1 MSIVKSG
8 SATYQP
14 LGKTGKGSIST
25 ETGALTNQPY
35 GFNTRFENGKGTNPE
50 ELIGAAH
57 ASCFTMALSFALAD
71 AGYENGELSTTAKIS
86 LDKIDDGF
94 QISQSAL
101 SLTAKV
107 AGIADDEFAK
117 IAEHAKDNC
126 PVSKLLDTRITLD
139 VTLENS

>member
-1 MSIVKSG
+1 
-8 SATYQP
+8 
-14 LGKTGKGSIST
+14 
-25 ETGALTNQPY
+25 
-35 GFNTRFENGKGTNPE
+35 
-50 ELIGAAH
+50 
-57 ASCFTMALSFALAD
+57 MALSFALAD

-101 SLTAKV
+101 SLTAKI

-117 IAEHAKDNC
+117 IAQHAKDNC